1 MKLIVISKE
10 TFFPEEACWIN
21 AMMSEYP
28 FILHLRKPFASLAE
42 LETLVQQ
49 SIRFI
54 TTGLYCTTI
63 MHWPKNTN

>member
-10 TFFPEEACWIN
+10 NFFPEEAYWIN

-49 SIRFI
+49 IHPA
-54 TTGLYCTTI
+54 Y
-63 MHWPKNTN
+63 